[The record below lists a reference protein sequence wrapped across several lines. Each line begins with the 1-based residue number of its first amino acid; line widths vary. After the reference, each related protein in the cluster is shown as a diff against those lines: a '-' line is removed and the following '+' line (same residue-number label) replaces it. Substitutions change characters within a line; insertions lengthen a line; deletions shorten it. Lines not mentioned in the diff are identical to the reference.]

1 MIKCICID
9 DSNRPT
15 SIPPEKWI
23 EKGKE
28 YHIISARIVKPQKQ
42 MAVQLLE
49 INLDE
54 SCAPF
59 TYFLGKRF
67 MIKEDVLKDLLML
80 ISATINHDNE
90 IKELISIQNEHIY
103 WN

>member
-1 MIKCICID
+1 MIKCICVD
-9 DSNRPT
+9 DTNRPT

-23 EKGKE
+23 KKNHE
-28 YHIISARIVKPQKQ
+28 YHIISARVVLPQKQ

-67 MIKEDVLKDLLML
+67 MIRESDIELLMKL
-80 ISATINHDNE
+80 VNSTIVQDNE